1 MSELEKFPFSVS
13 IVITFHRR
21 PSPPTAPPSSSFP
34 CRSNKK
40 KAQHQHWGESPGK
53 SPNNVATSLVTCSS
67 AQTGQPPEN
76 DWYPWILMNAFFFFP
91 PLSAHLDEISFW
103 AHSNRAGHYRRIVII
118 FFSLCLLC
126 GKHSWF
132 CCYTTDPKRKKTK
145 TQGNNF
151 PKDWLHVSH
160 CFLSAR
166 RDTNIKACRCFFFS
180 FYCVKAS
187 VLIIFLS
194 QRNGDGHIPLDVRWK
209 WQSKKSIVSFHSNE
223 IFTLGHKKPSVMC
236 F

>member
-21 PSPPTAPPSSSFP
+21 PSPPPLLFISLSFK
-34 CRSNKK
+34 KK

-76 DWYPWILMNAFFFFP
+76 DWYPWILMNAFFFFFQFFPSP
-91 PLSAHLDEISFW
+91 PLSAHLDEISSS

-132 CCYTTDPKRKKTK
+132 RCCNTDPKRKNKK
-145 TQGNNF
+145 
-151 PKDWLHVSH
+151 
-160 CFLSAR
+160 
-166 RDTNIKACRCFFFS
+166 IKNTR
-180 FYCVKAS
+180 K
-187 VLIIFLS
+187 
-194 QRNGDGHIPLDVRWK
+194 
-209 WQSKKSIVSFHSNE
+209 
-223 IFTLGHKKPSVMC
+223 
-236 F
+236 